1 MKTTEVS
8 NSFWDSQESRKIKP
22 RCLEND
28 ISTQYVIIGA
38 GFTGLNAAWA
48 LMQQGAEVVLL
59 DANEPGWGASGRN
72 GGMAVLRYKKSWTE
86 LVRVYGSDAA
96 KNLLKL
102 LELAVN
108 TIEKNVQELDLHCDF
123 RRYGHIT
130 AAYGIKDVH
139 TLKNDIDW
147 LTTEAGYHHARILDK
162 EEAAQLIGTRYYQG
176 GYLDNRAAGLNPL
189 AYCREFAR
197 ALVERGLP
205 LYSQTAVERVK
216 KLPQG
221 YLITTARGSI
231 RADSLIIATNG
242 YTGLYPMAKDIAQRV
257 VPVTSSVIATSAIDD
272 ALYERILPQEHLVTD
287 TRHLVNY
294 FRRIPG
300 NRLLFGG
307 RGSLSGKER
316 PEIYSNLCKQL
327 SCLYPEL
334 HGISLDYRWS
344 GHVAV
349 TLDDFPHV
357 GHWQDD
363 SVFALGYGGRGV
375 ALSHLLGT
383 TLAAMALGQDKTLG
397 PMSNE
402 LHRVP
407 FHRFRLPFMG
417 IMASY
422 YWLRDRVGR

>member
-72 GGMAVLRYKKSWTE
+72 GGMAVVRYKKSWTE

-147 LTTEAGYHHARILDK
+147 LTTEAGYHHARDRK
-162 EEAAQLIGTRYYQG
+162 STR
-176 GYLDNRAAGLNPL
+176 LN
-189 AYCREFAR
+189 
-197 ALVERGLP
+197 
-205 LYSQTAVERVK
+205 
-216 KLPQG
+216 
-221 YLITTARGSI
+221 
-231 RADSLIIATNG
+231 
-242 YTGLYPMAKDIAQRV
+242 
-257 VPVTSSVIATSAIDD
+257 SS
-272 ALYERILPQEHLVTD
+272 
-287 TRHLVNY
+287 
-294 FRRIPG
+294 
-300 NRLLFGG
+300 
-307 RGSLSGKER
+307 
-316 PEIYSNLCKQL
+316 
-327 SCLYPEL
+327 
-334 HGISLDYRWS
+334 
-344 GHVAV
+344 HVAI
-349 TLDDFPHV
+349 
-357 GHWQDD
+357 
-363 SVFALGYGGRGV
+363 SYAVFGL
-375 ALSHLLGT
+375 
-383 TLAAMALGQDKTLG
+383 K
-397 PMSNE
+397 
-402 LHRVP
+402 
-407 FHRFRLPFMG
+407 
-417 IMASY
+417 
-422 YWLRDRVGR
+422 